1 MKVFVLAMAMILPG
15 TALAQWGPQFRFRP
29 IAPAPLVQ
37 PIYQA
42 PIIPY
47 PPPIRSYWYFHQS
60 GPGYSFGVGT
70 MPPQPVIVSPQP
82 YIQPFQWGW

>member
-1 MKVFVLAMAMILPG
+1 MKRVAFALVLSLSAAS
-15 TALAQWGPQFRFRP
+15 TAHAQWGHRP
-29 IAPAPLVQ
+29 VRPLFTQ

-42 PIIPY
+42 PVFPY

-82 YIQPFQWGW
+82 FIQPFQWGW